1 MWHEILNV
9 TGCTL
14 KTELWHNPNFSVWS
28 LRELTR
34 PYPKKADTGN
44 VLVHRWE
51 NWGLYDWVR
60 LYRIE
65 RIQNIR
71 PQALLDSA
79 VHETDLD
86 GVEALAWESMLTV
99 ILYFLM
105 TCHAVAWYLLAK
117 QSSSIHFL
125 WIQFEF
131 YDHTAACI
139 SRQEAAHKCTQRQ
152 FPPNIQ
158 HMNICSQ
165 FFDSIQSYSFVD
177 LISGHYFADPADRGK
192 RGTDDIT
199 DLCGYVFPVL
209 VWQQQL

>member
-86 GVEALAWESMLTV
+86 GVEALAWESMPTA
-99 ILYFLM
+99 ILHFSM
-105 TCHAVAWYLLAK
+105 TCHAVAFYLLATK
-117 QSSSIHFL
+117 SSSIHFL

-131 YDHTAACI
+131 CDHTAACI
-139 SRQEAAHKCTQRQ
+139 WRQEAAHKCTQRQ
-152 FPPNIQ
+152 FPPNMQ

-199 DLCGYVFPVL
+199 DLCGYVFAVL
-209 VWQQQL
+209 AWQQQV